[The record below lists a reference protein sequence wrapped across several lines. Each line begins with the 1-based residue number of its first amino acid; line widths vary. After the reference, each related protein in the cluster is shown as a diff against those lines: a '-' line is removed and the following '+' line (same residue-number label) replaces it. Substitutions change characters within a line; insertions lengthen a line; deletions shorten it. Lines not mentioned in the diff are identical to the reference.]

1 FMLHSFCHPLNL
13 HSFPTRRSSDLY
25 IVSINAIP
33 NDPSFPSL
41 VGFNNTGQTGF
52 PVDADIDAPEAW
64 DITTGSNDVVVA
76 VIDTGVDYNHQDL
89 AANIFQNATDCNNNG
104 IDDDG
109 NGHVDDCHGIDT
121 VNGDS
126 DPM

>member
-76 VIDTGVDYNHQDL
+76 VIDTGVDYKDRKSTRLNSSHEWISYAVFCL
-89 AANIFQNATDCNNNG
+89 K
-104 IDDDG
+104 
-109 NGHVDDCHGIDT
+109 
-121 VNGDS
+121 
-126 DPM
+126 